1 MSVRLDGRMGGW
13 VDKGVG
19 RRLDK
24 DQWRNE
30 WVNNRSARK
39 RMEEC
44 SEEINTKLDG
54 LMEE

>member
-1 MSVRLDGRMGGW
+1 MSVQLDGRMGGW

-30 WVNNRSARK
+30 WVNNRSVRK
-39 RMEEC
+39 RVKEC

>member
-1 MSVRLDGRMGGW
+1 MSVQLDGRMGGW

-30 WVNNRSARK
+30 WVNNRSVRK